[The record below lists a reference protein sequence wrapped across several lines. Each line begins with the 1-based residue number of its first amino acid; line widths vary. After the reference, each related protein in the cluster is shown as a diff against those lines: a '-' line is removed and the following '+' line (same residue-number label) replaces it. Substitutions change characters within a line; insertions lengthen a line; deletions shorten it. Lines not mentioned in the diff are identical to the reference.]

1 MFFNW
6 IHLLPAAP
14 PPFLTG
20 RKASGLFFLDSCP
33 QNLFLQVHFTT
44 QNSPLSFKN
53 KNFIRKTVPKAR
65 NNSGFGD
72 GLSIYPFNRPQ
83 MTISSSI
90 SQLQPN
96 ISVSSELSLGLI
108 TSFIT

>member
-1 MFFNW
+1 MEICGQHGDLCNVYC
-6 IHLLPAAP
+6 
-14 PPFLTG
+14 
-20 RKASGLFFLDSCP
+20 DS
-33 QNLFLQVHFTT
+33 FVHFKESYT
-44 QNSPLSFKN
+44 N